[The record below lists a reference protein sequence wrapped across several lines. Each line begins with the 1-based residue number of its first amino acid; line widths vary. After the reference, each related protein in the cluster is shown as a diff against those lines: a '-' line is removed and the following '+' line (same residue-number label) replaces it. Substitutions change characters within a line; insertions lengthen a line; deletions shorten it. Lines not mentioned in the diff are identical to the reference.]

1 MDIITT
7 HVNTDLDALASMV
20 AAQKLYPEALL
31 VMPDKLA
38 PEVEEFLSLYKD
50 VLNTCTLKEIN
61 LAQVN
66 RVILVDTRRPRWSD
80 KLDALLNRPE
90 IEIHIYDH
98 HPPAEG
104 DFRGTVEVFEP
115 VGATTTI
122 LVERIKKEKIPL
134 TALEA
139 TILAL
144 GIYCDTGSLTFNGT
158 TSFDASVVAF
168 LLAQGA
174 NLNVVK
180 GFLSRPLSREQKALL
195 RTLLFSAEY
204 HQLAGCRIL
213 IAKAEVKKFIAD
225 LAVLTHLILDIEH
238 CEAVFTI
245 VAMKDR
251 IYLVGRSNV
260 PQINAGEI
268 ITFFGGGGH
277 PTAASAIIKEDTVNQ
292 LAVKLFSVIKEK
304 IRPSL
309 TAADIMSSPVKTI
322 TPETTIKEAG
332 GLMLRY
338 GHTGFP
344 VVAEDRL
351 TGVISRRD
359 IEKANYHGLGH
370 AKVKGFMG
378 THVIWVPPDLPV
390 SQVQQIMTAHDIGRV
405 PVVVNDR
412 VIGIISRSDILRT
425 LHGEENRRYANENT
439 GKEACAPKANPIQ
452 IPCRRPNIKAL
463 MHQNLNPDILDLLVK
478 AGEIGAAMGY
488 QVYVA
493 GGTVRDILLG
503 LINLDVDLVIEGD
516 GIAFARALA
525 DLLKAGYV
533 RTHQKFG
540 TAEIILPAGNKI
552 DVATARLEFYAHP
565 AALPQVERASLHQD
579 LYRRDFTINA
589 MAVALSSKNFGELID
604 YFGGQDD
611 LKQGLIRVLYN
622 LSFIEDPTRI
632 LRAVRFEKRYNFQIE
647 SQTLRFL
654 QEAVQRQMIL
664 QVSSERLLTELKQ
677 ILKEDKANQMLIRL
691 NELNICPQVFPGVVF
706 SGLLESVLIALPETL
721 KLLTTW
727 GASIPRETWLIY
739 FMALLVAEPEIVSGV
754 SFDETAHE
762 KAENLCRHYHL
773 NKRQTEKII
782 VTRRHGPKVLSF
794 FKQKSPPVNLSDL
807 ALSLL
812 SLPPEA
818 HPILLAMLDE
828 EWMQER
834 FRVTFL
840 SLQRNKPVINGK
852 YIKNL
857 GYRPGPLY
865 RLALNAL
872 WRSRLD
878 GQIKTLEEETAFLK
892 QYFELHKNVP
902 VSDVRRPASE
912 KEVSGA

>member
-1 MDIITT
+1 VDIITT

-50 VLNTCTLKEIN
+50 ILSTCSLKEIN

-80 KLDALLNRPE
+80 KLDALLSRPE

-104 DFRGTVEVFEP
+104 DFQGTLEVFEP

-158 TSFDASVVAF
+158 TSFDAGVVAF

-204 HQLAGCRIL
+204 HHLAGCRIL
-213 IAKAEVKKFIAD
+213 ITGAEVKKFIAD

-238 CEAVFTI
+238 VEAVFTI
-245 VAMKDR
+245 VAMKER

-277 PTAASAIIKEDTVNQ
+277 PTAASAIIKEGTVKQ
-292 LAVKLFSVIKEK
+292 VAAKLFSVIKEK

-351 TGVISRRD
+351 VGVISRRD
-359 IEKANYHGLGH
+359 IEKANHHGLGH

-425 LHGEENRRYANENT
+425 LHGGESKRHANET
-439 GKEACAPKANPIQ
+439 IGKDTWAPTTNSVQ
-452 IPCRRPNIKAL
+452 VPCRRPNIKAL
-463 MHQNLNPDILDLLVK
+463 MHQNLNPSILDLLVK
-478 AGEIGAAMGY
+478 TGEIGAAFDV

-503 LINLDVDLVIEGD
+503 LINFDVDLVVEGD

-525 DLLKAGYV
+525 DFLGADYV

-552 DVATARLEFYAHP
+552 DIATARLEFYAYP
-565 AALPQVERASLHQD
+565 AALPQVEKASLHQD

-589 MAVALSSKNFGELID
+589 MAVALEGEHFGELID

-611 LKQGLIRVLYN
+611 LRQGLIRVLYN

-632 LRAVRFEKRYNFQIE
+632 LRAVRFEKRYDFQVE
-647 SQTLRFL
+647 SQTLQFL
-654 QEAVQRQMIL
+654 QEAVKRQMLL
-664 QVSSERLLTELKQ
+664 QVSPERLLTELKH
-677 ILKEDKANQMLIRL
+677 ILKENKAYEMLIRL
-691 NELNICPQVFPGVVF
+691 NELNVCPQVFPGANF
-706 SGLLESVLIALPETL
+706 SERLKSVLVILPETL
-721 KLLTTW
+721 KLLKTW
-727 GASIPRETWLIY
+727 GASIPKETWLIY
-739 FMALLVAEPEIVSGV
+739 FMALLVAEPETDYERV
-754 SFDETAHE
+754 
-762 KAENLCRHYHL
+762 ENLCRHYHL
-773 NKRQTEKII
+773 NKRQTEKIM
-782 VTRRHGPKVLSF
+782 VTKRHGPKVLSM
-794 FKQKSPPVNLSDL
+794 FKQKSPLVSLSEL
-807 ALSLL
+807 ALALL

-834 FRVTFL
+834 FRLTLL
-840 SLQRNKPVINGK
+840 SLQKNKPVINGK
-852 YIKNL
+852 YIKSL

-878 GQIKTLEEETAFLK
+878 GQVKTLEEEKAFLK
-892 QYFELHKNVP
+892 QYFVEAKNFSP
-902 VSDVRRPASE
+902 LPYNHN
-912 KEVSGA
+912 K

>member
-66 RVILVDTRRPRWSD
+66 RVILVDTRRPRWSN

-98 HPPAEG
+98 HPSAEG
-104 DFRGTVEVFEP
+104 DFQGTVEVFEP

-139 TILAL
+139 TIFAL

-158 TSFDASVVAF
+158 TSFDAGVVAF

-260 PQINAGEI
+260 PQINVGEI
-268 ITFFGGGGH
+268 VTSFGGGGH
-277 PTAASAIIKEDTVNQ
+277 PTAASAIIKEGTVNQ
-292 LAVKLFSVIKEK
+292 LAAKLFSVIKEK

-322 TPETTIKEAG
+322 TPETTISEAG

-351 TGVISRRD
+351 VGVISRRD

-378 THVIWVPPDLPV
+378 THVVWVPPDTPV

-405 PVVVNDR
+405 PVVINDR

-425 LHGEENRRYANENT
+425 LHGEESRRYANEAT
-439 GKEACAPKANPIQ
+439 GKDACMLPANSIQ

-463 MHQNLNPDILDLLVK
+463 MHQNLNPSILDLLAK
-478 AGEIGAAMGY
+478 AGEIGTAMGY

-525 DLLKAGYV
+525 DLLKADYI

-552 DVATARLEFYAHP
+552 DVATARLEFYTHP

-589 MAVALSSKNFGELID
+589 MAVALGGENFGELID

-622 LSFIEDPTRI
+622 LSFIEDPTRV
-632 LRAVRFEKRYNFQIE
+632 LRAVRFEKRYDFQIE
-647 SQTLRFL
+647 SQTLQFL
-654 QEAVQRQMIL
+654 QEAVKRQMLL
-664 QVSSERLLTELKQ
+664 QVSSERLLTELKH
-677 ILKEDKANQMLIRL
+677 ILKEDKAGKMLIRL
-691 NELNICPQVFPGVVF
+691 NELNIWPQVFPGVVF
-706 SGLLESVLIALPETL
+706 SGRLKSVLAILPETL
-721 KLLTTW
+721 KSLKAW
-727 GASIPRETWLIY
+727 GASMPRETWLIY
-739 FMALLVAEPEIVSGV
+739 LLVLLVAEPE
-754 SFDETAHE
+754 TTHE
-762 KAENLCRHYHL
+762 KAENLCRYYHL
-773 NKRQTEKII
+773 NKRQTEKIM
-782 VTRRHGPKVLSF
+782 VTKRHGPKVLSL
-794 FKQKSPPVNLSDL
+794 FKQKSPPVNLSEL
-807 ALSLL
+807 ALALL

-852 YIKNL
+852 YIKSL

-878 GQIKTLEEETAFLK
+878 GQIKTLEEEMTFLK
-892 QYFELHKNVP
+892 QYFEIHK
-902 VSDVRRPASE
+902 
-912 KEVSGA
+912 KEVPGA

>member
-50 VLNTCTLKEIN
+50 VLNTYTLKEIN

-80 KLDALLNRPE
+80 KLDALLSRPE

-104 DFRGTVEVFEP
+104 DFQGTVEVFEP

-158 TSFDASVVAF
+158 TSFDAGVVAF

-204 HQLAGCRIL
+204 HHLAGCRIL

-245 VAMKDR
+245 AAMKDR

-277 PTAASAIIKEDTVNQ
+277 PTAASAIIKEGTVNQ
-292 LAVKLFSVIKEK
+292 LAAKLFSVIKEK

-351 TGVISRRD
+351 VGVISRRD

-370 AKVKGFMG
+370 ARVKGFMG
-378 THVIWVPPDLPV
+378 THVTWVPPDLPV

-425 LHGEENRRYANENT
+425 LHGGESRRYANET
-439 GKEACAPKANPIQ
+439 MGRDTCAPIRNSKFEIRNSSL
-452 IPCRRPNIKAL
+452 CRRPNIKAL
-463 MHQNLNPDILDLLVK
+463 MHQNLNPSILDLLVK
-478 AGEIGAAMGY
+478 VGEIGTAMGY

-503 LINLDVDLVIEGD
+503 AINFDVDLVIEGD
-516 GIAFARALA
+516 GIAFARAIA
-525 DLLKAGYV
+525 GLLKADYV

-552 DVATARLEFYAHP
+552 DVATARLEFYAYP
-565 AALPQVERASLHQD
+565 AALPQVEKASLHQD

-589 MAVALSSKNFGELID
+589 MAVVLGGEHFGELID

-622 LSFIEDPTRI
+622 LSFIEDPTRV
-632 LRAVRFEKRYNFQIE
+632 LRAVRFEKRYDFQIE
-647 SQTLRFL
+647 SQTLQFL
-654 QEAVQRQMIL
+654 QEAVKRQMLL
-664 QVSSERLLTELKQ
+664 QVSCERLMTELKH
-677 ILKEDKANQMLIRL
+677 ILKEDEVCKMLIRL
-691 NELNICPQVFPGVVF
+691 NELHVWPQVFPGVVF
-706 SGLLESVLIALPETL
+706 SGHLESVLVILPETL
-721 KLLTTW
+721 KLLKTW
-727 GASIPRETWLIY
+727 GASVPRETWFIY
-739 FMALLVAEPEIVSGV
+739 FMVLLVVEPE
-754 SFDETAHE
+754 TTHE
-762 KAENLCRHYHL
+762 RVENLCRHYHL
-773 NKRQTEKII
+773 NKRQTEKIM
-782 VTRRHGPKVLSF
+782 VTRKHGPKVLSL
-794 FKQKSPPVNLSDL
+794 FKQKSPLVNLSEPAL
-807 ALSLL
+807 ALL

-818 HPILLAMLDE
+818 HPILLAMLSE

-834 FRVTFL
+834 FRLTLL
-840 SLQRNKPVINGK
+840 SLQKNKPVINGK
-852 YIKNL
+852 YIKSL

-878 GQIKTLEEETAFLK
+878 GQIKTLEEEMAFLK
-892 QYFELHKNVP
+892 QYFELHKNA
-902 VSDVRRPASE
+902 PASGIRHTTSE